1 MLPVTNSAGI
11 QSAVI
16 PRAARAAAVL
26 GPIAQT
32 LQAASDRLSLSATS
46 SRSQNAS
53 TPLVLVNMI
62 QVKLPTSAMAA
73 SNGAGSSTGR
83 ISMVGYSSGTAPSST
98 SRDESAL
105 ACWR

>member
-1 MLPVTNSAGI
+1 MLLVTNSAGI
-11 QSAVI
+11 QSAAI

-32 LQAASDRLSLSATS
+32 LQAASARQSLRAAS

-53 TPLVLVNMI
+53 TPLVLVKTT
-62 QVKLPTSAMAA
+62 QAKLPISAMAA

-98 SRDESAL
+98 SRDERAL
-105 ACWR
+105 A